1 MKPLMRYNHDM
12 HNSKRIIPYILLSW
26 WLWAISANLQAVEVD
41 DLYEAELPVTSQGRA
56 ERSGIIRSALTEVLI
71 KVSGNG
77 QIALSP
83 GIPEILSRSS
93 QFLQQYRYRSA
104 TLPAD
109 PVTGLAPSQ
118 QYLWVRFD
126 QISLDKTLRSIAVP
140 IWGRSRPVTLAWLV
154 VEQGNQRQLLGS
166 GDDSSVTK
174 AVIEQ
179 SKRRGIPL
187 DLPLYDLEDQ
197 QRVRVTDISG
207 GFQESILKASERYAA
222 DAVLVGHLRDI
233 GNGRWEGRWTLHL
246 GGRESNWSQQG
257 NFDAV
262 LGFGIDGATSSLAS
276 NFVRAPSNNPGE
288 LKVLVTDVFNLEDYA
303 RSDQFLAGLDGVMR
317 IQPGQIDKDKILFNL
332 KVRGDQ
338 QSLLQS
344 IRLSNQSVLALIEQ
358 KPEQKIVP
366 VIPQTTPGDAT
377 STSAPDITFRLL
389 K

>member
-1 MKPLMRYNHDM
+1 MKRLMRYNHVM

-41 DLYEAELPVTSQGRA
+41 GLYEAELPVTSQGRA
-56 ERSGIIRSALTEVLI
+56 ERSGIFRSALTEVLI

-83 GIPEILSRSS
+83 GIPEILNRSS

-104 TLPAD
+104 QLAAD
-109 PVTGLAPSQ
+109 PLTGLASNQ

-126 QISLDKTLRSIAVP
+126 QVSLDKTLRSIAVP

-166 GDDSSVTK
+166 GDDSTVTDV
-174 AVIEQ
+174 VIEQ

-197 QRVRVTDISG
+197 QRVRVTDILG
-207 GFQESILKASERYAA
+207 GFQESILRASERYAA

-246 GGRESNWSQQG
+246 DGRESNWSQQG
-257 NFDAV
+257 DFGAV
-262 LGFGIDGATSSLAS
+262 LGFGIDGAASSLAS
-276 NFVRAPSNNPGE
+276 NFVRAPSSNPGE

-303 RSDQFLAGLDGVMR
+303 RSDQFLAGLDGVIR
-317 IQPGQIDKDKILFNL
+317 IQPGQIDKDKILFKL

-344 IRLSNQSVLALIEQ
+344 VRLSNQSVLALTEQ
-358 KPEQKIVP
+358 KTVP
-366 VIPQTTPGDAT
+366 VIPQSTPGDAT
-377 STSAPDITFRLL
+377 SISAPDITFRLL